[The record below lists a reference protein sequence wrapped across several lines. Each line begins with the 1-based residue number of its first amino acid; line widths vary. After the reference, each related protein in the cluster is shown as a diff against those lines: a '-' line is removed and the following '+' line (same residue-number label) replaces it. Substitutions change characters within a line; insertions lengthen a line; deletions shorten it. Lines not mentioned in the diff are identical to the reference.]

1 MSDDR
6 VELKPCPWCS
16 ATPVVEHVNIGDCKW
31 RCSCPNWNECE
42 AQPETF
48 GETAKQATEA
58 WNTRALDPSIES
70 LQAEVAELRKQRL
83 MILTA
88 VYPEAPKFVATICD
102 ESLDRSGALLGEVR
116 ELGRQALAAKE
127 QTHGHQ

>member
-1 MSDDR
+1 MGH
-6 VELKPCPWCS
+6 KP
-16 ATPVVEHVNIGDCKW
+16 K
-31 RCSCPNWNECE
+31 RCSH
-42 AQPETF
+42 AVHVH
-48 GETAKQATEA
+48 GDLARDIL
-58 WNTRALDPSIES
+58 NTLDPSIES

-116 ELGRQALAAKE
+116 ELARQALAAKGE
-127 QTHGHQ
+127 TREHEEKM